1 MVVKEEVHFGFIGL
15 SHTPTG
21 CSVSRLRGVEF
32 SVSWRGDIARNAKQ
46 GTECVERVET
56 AVEVKRELV
65 EIRPRLSGTNHSSRG
80 GLVELSLE
88 ALRIHPLV
96 GASAGMFRIYGFCA
110 GLLSPV

>member
-1 MVVKEEVHFGFIGL
+1 MVTKEEVHFVLIGL

-21 CSVSRLRGVEF
+21 CSVSRLRGVEL

-56 AVEVKRELV
+56 TVEVKRELI
-65 EIRPRLSGTNHSSRG
+65 EIRPQQSGTDHGFRG

-96 GASAGMFRIYGFCA
+96 GASAGMFRICGFCA